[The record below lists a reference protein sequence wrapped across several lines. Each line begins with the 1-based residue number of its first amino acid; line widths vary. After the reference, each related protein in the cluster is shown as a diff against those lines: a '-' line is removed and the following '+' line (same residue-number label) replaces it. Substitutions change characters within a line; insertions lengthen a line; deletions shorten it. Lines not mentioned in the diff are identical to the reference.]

1 MKALADWDP
10 AAHLEITERMSHM
23 KEMRERCPVAYTD
36 RGGGGWGLLRYD
48 DIKAAVLDPE
58 TYINGAAPR
67 HGHALP
73 PLEVDLPDHR
83 EYRRLLT
90 PFFTAKRMQVLE
102 PQIRQ
107 FAIDLIQ
114 PLVDRGTADIARELA
129 YPLPVLSLCTV
140 LGFGADRWA
149 EIKAVSEDTLLVE
162 SALPEER
169 ERARVSHQ
177 QLLALARELINDRR
191 QRPRDTSEDLPS
203 AILAATIAGQPI
215 DEELAAGMLRLLISA
230 GHNSTTSGLGNALLH
245 LADNPDSQQWLRA
258 NPASIPTAIEEIL
271 RFDTP
276 VQAMPRH
283 AARDVTLNG
292 RTIRAGEKVDM
303 FFASANRDVSVFTE
317 PDRCILDRQP
327 NRHLTF
333 GHGIHLCIG
342 APMARMEIRVALEE
356 LLARTRSFVR
366 QGEVLRTPFHRV
378 GVQSLPAR
386 IVAL

>member
-1 MKALADWDP
+1 MKALADWNPGQYLDI
-10 AAHLEITERMSHM
+10 EERMAHM

-36 RGGGGWGLLRYD
+36 RGSGGWGLLRYE
-48 DIKAAVLDPE
+48 DIKAAVLDSD
-58 TYINGAAPR
+58 TFINGAAPR

-73 PLEVDLPDHR
+73 PLEVDLPEHR

-90 PFFTAKRMQVLE
+90 PFFTARRMQELE
-102 PQIRQ
+102 PRIRQ
-107 FAIDLIQ
+107 FAIDLLE
-114 PLVDRGTADIARELA
+114 PVLKRDVADLARELA
-129 YPLPVLSLCTV
+129 YPLPVLSLCAV

-177 QLLALARELINDRR
+177 QLLALARELVSDRR
-191 QRPRDTSEDLPS
+191 QRPRDANEDLPS
-203 AILAATIAGQPI
+203 AILAATIGGQPI
-215 DEELAAGMLRLLISA
+215 DVELAAGMLRLLISA

-245 LADNPDSQQWLRA
+245 LAENPDSQQRLRA
-258 NPASIPTAIEEIL
+258 NPALIPAAIEEIL

-283 AARDVTLNG
+283 AARDVTLHG

-303 FFASANRDVSVFTE
+303 FFASANRDASVFPE
-317 PDRCILDRQP
+317 PDRCLLDRQP

-366 QGEVLRTPFHRV
+366 SGKVLRTPFHRV